1 MTFIDGTT
9 YEGSWLEG
17 KFHGQ
22 GSLSYNETNL
32 LNAFQLASIGNLT
45 ISDVD
50 GSNASEAVAE
60 ADLKREMDTL
70 KAQAQSQKFLH
81 SQQQAFTLLK
91 KTLHVENV
99 HLYQGQFERGVANG
113 MATIMFANQASS
125 DDIKYEGMVKSGC
138 LNGIG

>member
-81 SQQQAFTLLK
+81 SQQ
-91 KTLHVENV
+91 
-99 HLYQGQFERGVANG
+99 
-113 MATIMFANQASS
+113 
-125 DDIKYEGMVKSGC
+125 
-138 LNGIG
+138 